1 MWRGAWLFCCLALGG
16 PALAQSPTKAV
27 QAVKKALPVLQATG
41 RTWYERASC
50 MSCHHQSVPFIAQA
64 IAKDNGIKFD
74 TKTLDA
80 QYAESAK
87 RRAKYTND
95 MYELAGAIN
104 GNSGHGY
111 QVLSQIALGKPAD
124 QYTDALEF
132 YLTSQQSADGRW
144 VSTSHRPPIEDS
156 EVTTTA
162 TSIRALTAY
171 GTTPRAKRAVQRGL
185 AYLKSAKPTDGEE
198 RAYRLLGLVWAGADH
213 LTVKSARQAVLDH
226 QDKDGGWAQVSGR
239 PSDAY
244 ATGLSMVALRAS
256 GGAARSQAM
265 TRGASWL
272 LAHQQKDGTW
282 HVKTRRVVEGL
293 PYFETG
299 FPYGFDQFISCTA
312 TGWATAA
319 LAVYGTDGHVQALT
333 TKPKAKR
340 REPRVV
346 FSKDTRLDKLFH
358 AVTRGSAADVAAAL
372 KAGAPADGTVFGK
385 VTPLM
390 LATRDSEMV
399 HLLLQS
405 RANPNAKSSQATT
418 PLIMAA
424 RSDGGRESMRL
435 LLAAGADPA
444 VSRLEGK
451 ETPLTLAAVTYDLEK
466 LKMLLDTG
474 LKLDEASNVALFEAA
489 NIGDMAAVD
498 YLLSRGANPLLENKE
513 YGGNLIN
520 DMVVNRDPVMVARF
534 LKAGVKPNVIDKEG
548 WSALQVAAQ
557 SDPADA
563 AIVQMLLAAGA
574 DPHYETKDK
583 AKPLL
588 LAKQRGNVAAAKLIS
603 DKMSQG

>member
-1 MWRGAWLFCCLALGG
+1 MWRGAWLLCCLALGG
-16 PALAQSPTKAV
+16 QALAQSPTKAV

-64 IAKDNGIKFD
+64 VAKDNGIKFD

-132 YLTSQQSADGRW
+132 FLTSQQSADGRW

-162 TSIRALTAY
+162 TSIRALAFY
-171 GTTPRAKRAVQRGL
+171 GTTPRAQKAIARGL
-185 AYLKSAKPTDGEE
+185 AYLKSVKAADAEE
-198 RAYRLLGLVWAGADH
+198 RAYRLLGLVWAGADRP
-213 LTVKSARQAVLDH
+213 TVKAARQAVLDDQH
-226 QDKDGGWAQVSGR
+226 KDGGWSQVADR

-244 ATGLSMVALRAS
+244 ATGLSMIALRAS
-256 GGAARSQAM
+256 GWAARSSAM
-265 TRGASWL
+265 SKGARWL
-272 LAHQQKDGTW
+272 LAQQENDGTW

-299 FPYGFDQFISCTA
+299 FPYNIDQFISCTA
-312 TGWATAA
+312 TGWAAAA
-319 LAVYGTDGHVQALT
+319 LSVYGTDGHVQALIAKPT
-333 TKPKAKR
+333 TKR
-340 REPRVV
+340 REPSVV
-346 FSKDTRLDKLFH
+346 FSNDAKVERLFR
-358 AVTRGSAADVAAAL
+358 AVTRGDADEVASAL
-372 KAGAPADGTVFGK
+372 KAGAPADSTAFDK

-390 LATRDSEMV
+390 LATRDAEMTR
-399 HLLLQS
+399 LLL
-405 RANPNAKSSQATT
+405 RAGANPNAVSGRGTT

-424 RSDGGRESMRL
+424 RSHGGLEPMRL
-435 LLAAGADPA
+435 LLAARANPV
-444 VSRLEGK
+444 VSRNEGI
-451 ETPLTLAAVTYDLEK
+451 ETPLKHAAVTFELER
-466 LKMLLDTG
+466 LKVLLDG
-474 LKLDEASNVALFEAA
+474 GVKLEGVDNEALFEAA
-489 NIGDMAAVD
+489 NVGDMAAVD
-498 YLLSRGANPLLENKE
+498 YLLSRGANPFLENKE
-513 YGGNLIN
+513 YGGNLVN
-520 DMVVNRDPVMVARF
+520 DMVINRDPVMVARF

-557 SDPADA
+557 GDPWDSK
-563 AIVQMLLAAGA
+563 IVAMLLAAGA
-574 DPHYETKDK
+574 DGGYTAKDK
-583 AKPLL
+583 PTALELARKWGNRAAAEL
-588 LAKQRGNVAAAKLIS
+588 LAR
-603 DKMSQG
+603 